1 MDSRTARF
9 LAEHDARPWG
19 DDTERVAAEHGF
31 DPETGEFW
39 DTDTAP
45 DDSAPDPWSGYPDEH
60 RVIPP
65 GMARTIAEIETL
77 LGGRARA
84 PVPAPAPAPVEER
97 DERGNTRHARRF
109 MARAYQAER
118 DGDAAA
124 LQLVLSEALAD
135 ELLDE
140 DEKARISSLAQSL
153 RARRGWP
160 ACVERRKTPKK
171 RKRRAAR

>member
-9 LAEHDARPWG
+9 LADDARPWG

-31 DPETGEFW
+31 DPETGEFQEA
-39 DTDTAP
+39 AP
-45 DDSAPDPWSGYPDEH
+45 DEAAPDPWSGYPDEH

-84 PVPAPAPAPVEER
+84 PVPAPAPAEDR

-124 LQLVLSEALAD
+124 LQLVLGEALAD
-135 ELLDE
+135 ELLDG

-160 ACVERRKTPKK
+160 AWVEPKKAPKK